1 MTLHPEPQ
9 PKLVDVAKLAGVSP
23 ATVSRFIN
31 KSGFVAEATA
41 ERIGAAIAELDY
53 VPNLAAGS
61 LVTRRSRLVAVLVP
75 VLAQSLFNGTVQSLI
90 AALSRAG
97 FTPIL
102 GLTGFEQEE
111 TLRLTDAMLSR
122 RPDAFILTGVIS
134 EVARQRLRKARVT
147 VIETWDLP
155 DDPID
160 IAIGFSHRS
169 VGQAIAEY
177 LIHRGYLR
185 PFIVTTR
192 RTRSTARRE
201 GFMSAWPAEKAGDIQ
216 ETEVESPATFSQ
228 ARRVFREW
236 LHASPRPDVIV
247 CGSDGLAQGLA
258 VEALAA
264 GIAVPDQ
271 LAIVGFGDIGV
282 AADMRPSLTTIGI
295 DGEKIGEEAAR
306 ILIARE
312 NGQEV
317 PERVIDVGFR
327 LIERESA

>member
-1 MTLHPEPQ
+1 MKPHSDSQ
-9 PKLVDVAKLAGVSP
+9 PKLADVARLAGVSP

-31 KSGFVAEATA
+31 KSGFVAQATA
-41 ERIGAAIAELDY
+41 ERIGAAIAELEY
-53 VPNLAAGS
+53 VPNFAAGS

-75 VLAQSLFNGTVQSLI
+75 VLAQSLFNNTVEALV

-122 RPDAFILTGVIS
+122 RPDAFILTGVTS
-134 EVARQRLRKARVT
+134 EAARARLRKSGVT

-155 DDPID
+155 ENPVDV
-160 IAIGFSHRS
+160 AIGFSHRE
-169 VGQAIAEY
+169 VGRAIAGY
-177 LIHRGYLR
+177 LVERGYSR

-192 RTRSTARRE
+192 GTRSAARRD
-201 GFMSAWPAEKAGDIQ
+201 GFMSAWPADKIGDVQ
-216 ETEVESPATFSQ
+216 EGAVESPARFNQ
-228 ARRVFREW
+228 ARRIFREW
-236 LHASPRPDVIV
+236 LQTVPRPDVIV

-295 DGEKIGEEAAR
+295 DGERIGREAAS

-312 NGQEV
+312 EGKEV
-317 PERVIDVGFR
+317 PQRVIDVGFR